1 MLAHIKSLIFG
12 AAAGDILPSDADA
25 DADDRVAAAT
35 AVLLIET
42 AVMDGEF
49 AADERATIGRLL
61 MERFGISENGV
72 DTLMVETE
80 QAVADS
86 VELFSFTRVLRSDYD
101 HADRVKMIEM
111 MWEVAYADGVI
122 HDYEANLIRRATGL
136 LHVSDRE
143 SGEARKRVLER
154 LDKEAGAA

>member
-12 AAAGDILPSDADA
+12 AEAGDILPT

-49 AADERATIGRLL
+49 DVDERATIGRLL

-86 VELFSFTRVLRSDYD
+86 VELFSFTRVLRSNYD

-143 SGEARKRVLER
+143 SGEARKRVLEQ

>member
-25 DADDRVAAAT
+25 DDRVAAAT

-42 AVMDGEF
+42 AVLDGEF
-49 AADERATIGRLL
+49 DADERATIGRLL
-61 MERFGISENGV
+61 IERFDISENGV
-72 DTLMVETE
+72 ETLMTETE

>member
-12 AAAGDILPSDADA
+12 AAAGDILPSDA

-49 AADERATIGRLL
+49 DADERATIGRLL

-72 DTLMVETE
+72 ETLMTETE

-143 SGEARKRVLER
+143 SGEARKRVLEQ

>member
-1 MLAHIKSLIFG
+1 MLAHLKSLIFG
-12 AAAGDILPSDADA
+12 AAAGDILPSDA

-42 AVMDGEF
+42 AVLDGEF
-49 AADERATIGRLL
+49 DADERATIGRLL
-61 MERFGISENGV
+61 IERFDISENGV
-72 DTLMVETE
+72 ETLMTETE

-143 SGEARKRVLER
+143 SGEARKRVLEQ

>member
-25 DADDRVAAAT
+25 DDRVAAAT

-42 AVMDGEF
+42 AVLDGEF
-49 AADERATIGRLL
+49 DADERATIGRLL
-61 MERFGISENGV
+61 IERFDISENGV
-72 DTLMVETE
+72 ETLMTETE

-143 SGEARKRVLER
+143 SGEARKRVLEQ
-154 LDKEAGAA
+154 LDKEVGAA

>member
-25 DADDRVAAAT
+25 DDRVAAAT

-42 AVMDGEF
+42 AVLDGEF
-49 AADERATIGRLL
+49 DADERATIGRLL
-61 MERFGISENGV
+61 IERFDISENGV
-72 DTLMVETE
+72 ETLMTETE

-143 SGEARKRVLER
+143 SGEARKRVLEQ
-154 LDKEAGAA
+154 LDKESGAA

>member
-12 AAAGDILPSDADA
+12 AVAGDILPTDADE
-25 DADDRVAAAT
+25 RVAAAT

-49 AADERATIGRLL
+49 DADERATIGRLL

-72 DTLMVETE
+72 DTLMAETE

-143 SGEARKRVLER
+143 SGEARKRVLDQ

>member
-1 MLAHIKSLIFG
+1 MLAHIKSLLFG
-12 AAAGDILPSDADA
+12 AAAGDVPPSDAEG
-25 DADDRVAAAT
+25 RVAAAT
-35 AVLLIET
+35 AALLIET
-42 AVMDGEF
+42 AVMDGGF
-49 AADERATIGRLL
+49 DADERATIGRLL

-122 HDYEANLIRRATGL
+122 HDYEANLIRRAIGL
-136 LHVSDRE
+136 LHVSDYE
-143 SGEARKRVLER
+143 SGEARKRVLEQ

>member
-12 AAAGDILPSDADA
+12 AEAGDILPT

-35 AVLLIET
+35 AALLIET

-49 AADERATIGRLL
+49 DVDERATIGRLL

-86 VELFSFTRVLRSDYD
+86 VELFSFTRVLRSNYD

-143 SGEARKRVLER
+143 SGEARKRVLEQ

>member
-1 MLAHIKSLIFG
+1 MCIR
-12 AAAGDILPSDADA
+12 
-25 DADDRVAAAT
+25 DR
-35 AVLLIET
+35 I
-42 AVMDGEF
+42 
-49 AADERATIGRLL
+49 
-61 MERFGISENGV
+61 
-72 DTLMVETE
+72 ETE

-86 VELFSFTRVLRSDYD
+86 VELFSFTRVLRSNYD

-111 MWEVAYADGVI
+111 MWEVAYSDGVI

-143 SGEARKRVLER
+143 SGQVRKRVLEQ

>member
-1 MLAHIKSLIFG
+1 MLAHLKSLIFG
-12 AAAGDILPSDADA
+12 AAAGDILPS

-49 AADERATIGRLL
+49 DVDERATIGRLL

-86 VELFSFTRVLRSDYD
+86 VELFSFTRVLRSNYD

-143 SGEARKRVLER
+143 SGEVRKRVLEQ
-154 LDKEAGAA
+154 LDKQAGAA

>member
-12 AAAGDILPSDADA
+12 AEAGDILPT

-49 AADERATIGRLL
+49 DVDERATIGRLL

-86 VELFSFTRVLRSDYD
+86 VELFSFTRVLRSNYD

-143 SGEARKRVLER
+143 SGEVRKRVLEQ

>member
-1 MLAHIKSLIFG
+1 MLAYLKSLIFG
-12 AAAGDILPSDADA
+12 AATGDILPSN
-25 DADDRVAAAT
+25 ADDRVAAAT

-49 AADERATIGRLL
+49 EADERATIGRLL
-61 MERFGISENGV
+61 MERFGISENDV
-72 DTLMVETE
+72 DALMVETE

-136 LHVSDRE
+136 LHVGDRE
-143 SGEARKRVLER
+143 SGEVRKRVLEQ
-154 LDKEAGAA
+154 LDMRAK

>member
-1 MLAHIKSLIFG
+1 MAYLKSLIFG
-12 AAAGDILPSDADA
+12 AAAGDIIPS

-49 AADERATIGRLL
+49 DVDERATIGRLL

-72 DTLMVETE
+72 DALMVETE

-143 SGEARKRVLER
+143 SGEVRKRVLEQ
-154 LDKEAGAA
+154 LDKEDGAA

>member
-1 MLAHIKSLIFG
+1 MLIQIKNLIFG
-12 AAAGDILPSDADA
+12 AGKGEMPPPNASN
-25 DADDRVAAAT
+25 RVAVAT
-35 AVLLIET
+35 AALLIET

-49 AADERATIGRLL
+49 DTDERATIGRLL
-61 MERFGISENGV
+61 IESFGISKDDV

-86 VELFSFTRVLRSDYD
+86 VELFSFTRVLKSDYD

-111 MWEVAYADGVI
+111 MWEVAYADGVL

-136 LHVSDRE
+136 LHVNDRE
-143 SGEARKRVLER
+143 SGEARKRILER
-154 LDKEAGAA
+154 LDKGAGAA

>member
-12 AAAGDILPSDADA
+12 AEAGDILPT

-42 AVMDGEF
+42 AVMGGEF
-49 AADERATIGRLL
+49 GVDERATIGRLL
-61 MERFGISENGV
+61 MARFGISENGV

-86 VELFSFTRVLRSDYD
+86 VELFSFTRVLRSNYD

-136 LHVSDRE
+136 LHVNDRE
-143 SGEARKRVLER
+143 SGEARKRVLEQ
-154 LDKEAGAA
+154 LDKKAGAA

>member
-12 AAAGDILPSDADA
+12 AEAGDILPT

-49 AADERATIGRLL
+49 DVDERATIGRLL

-86 VELFSFTRVLRSDYD
+86 VELFSFTRVLRSNYD

-111 MWEVAYADGVI
+111 MWEVAYADGSV

-143 SGEARKRVLER
+143 SGEARKRVLEQ
-154 LDKEAGAA
+154 LDKKAGAA

>member
-12 AAAGDILPSDADA
+12 AAAGDILPSDTG
-25 DADDRVAAAT
+25 DRVAAAT

-49 AADERATIGRLL
+49 GADERATIGRLL
-61 MERFGISENGV
+61 MERFDISENGV

-86 VELFSFTRVLRSDYD
+86 IELFSFTRVLRSDYD

-122 HDYEANLIRRATGL
+122 HDYEANLIRRAIGL
-136 LHVSDRE
+136 LHVSDYE
-143 SGEARKRVLER
+143 SGEARKRVLEQ

>member
-12 AAAGDILPSDADA
+12 AAAGDILPS

-49 AADERATIGRLL
+49 DADERATIGRLL

-86 VELFSFTRVLRSDYD
+86 IELFSFTRVLRSDYD

-154 LDKEAGAA
+154 LDKQAGAA

>member
-25 DADDRVAAAT
+25 DDRVAAAT

-42 AVMDGEF
+42 AVLDGEF
-49 AADERATIGRLL
+49 DADERATIGRLL
-61 MERFGISENGV
+61 IERFDISENGV
-72 DTLMVETE
+72 ETLMTETE

-143 SGEARKRVLER
+143 SGEARKRVLEQ

>member
-12 AAAGDILPSDADA
+12 AAAGDVPPS

-35 AVLLIET
+35 AALLIET
-42 AVMDGEF
+42 AVMDGGF
-49 AADERATIGRLL
+49 DADERATIGRLL
-61 MERFGISENGV
+61 IERFGISENGV
-72 DTLMVETE
+72 ETLMVETE
-80 QAVADS
+80 QAVAKS

-143 SGEARKRVLER
+143 SGEARKRVLEQ